1 MEVVWKAGLLA
12 QYSLGKT
19 HEHRI
24 DLPLSILRGAE
35 HQTPSFSDEG
45 AFKLKDG
52 RSTGPFP
59 AIRTECHG
67 SFQVR
72 RLMRPLIMWSGS

>member
-1 MEVVWKAGLLA
+1 MEAVWIAGLLA
-12 QYSLGKT
+12 QYSLGKA

-24 DLPLSILRGAE
+24 DLILGGGG

-59 AIRTECHG
+59 AIRTGCH
-67 SFQVR
+67 SSSVS
-72 RLMRPLIMWSGS
+72 RLGDS